1 MTPKQRVHAAMAGEA
16 VDRYPVGVTYGDLY
30 WMDHLSELTGA
41 PPWAN
46 RTLWYRG
53 AREHLELFREIVAKA
68 PFDVQIP
75 MLRVAPRA
83 ERDRQEFV
91 TRDGRPFRHDTLTNE
106 WQLLDEPSR
115 SGYAQDGAAP
125 QEQTVFDIKDIDEQ
139 ITVTPAAELA
149 REGELD
155 AVEAVVREFGD
166 EVAIVGGGATGVFW
180 TCVVYV
186 GQLRLLS
193 MLIDQPKLI
202 DALCERIVQ
211 VDIEGIRRLAETG
224 ADIVRL
230 DDAMATGEMISVAH
244 YERFSLPYMK
254 AMVDEVHRLGMKAV
268 AIYFGSVMD
277 RLEQIA
283 SLGADALQ
291 LECSM
296 KGYINNID
304 TIAETIGDRVTLF
317 SNIDPVWCL
326 EKGSDA
332 ELEAEIRRQ
341 VAAGRKARGFIL
353 APASPI
359 TLDTPL
365 PRVQKFIHLCRT
377 IGEAT

>member
-1 MTPKQRVHAAMAGEA
+1 MEGRPI
-16 VDRYPVGVTYGDLY
+16 DRYPVAQTYGDLY

-46 RTLWYRG
+46 RTLWHRG
-53 AREHLELFREIVAKA
+53 AREHVELFRSIVAKA
-68 PFDVQIP
+68 PFDMQIP
-75 MLRVAPRA
+75 MLRIAPRH
-83 ERDRQEFV
+83 ERQRQEFV
-91 TRDGRPFRHDTLTNE
+91 TKDGRPFRHDTLTDE
-106 WQLLDEPSR
+106 WELLDEPTKC
-115 SGYAQDGAAP
+115 GYAYDGSAP
-125 QEQTVFDIKDIDEQ
+125 QTQSVFTIEDVERQ

-155 AVEAVVREFGD
+155 AVEAVAREFGN
-166 EVAIVGGGATGVFW
+166 EVAIVGGGLTGVFW

-202 DALCERIVQ
+202 DALCERILQ

-291 LECSM
+291 VECSM